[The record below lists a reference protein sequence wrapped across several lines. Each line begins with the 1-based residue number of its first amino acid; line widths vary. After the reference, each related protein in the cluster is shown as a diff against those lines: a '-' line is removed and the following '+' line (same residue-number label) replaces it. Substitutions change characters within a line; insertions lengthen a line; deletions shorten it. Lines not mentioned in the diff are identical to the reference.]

1 MSQIESTVKTENQK
15 VLLSNGGNSI
25 NVLFWTSAPRS
36 FFRLLSRVQKV
47 NKLQFG
53 AKKGALYG
61 QKNEFFKSNMDVLT
75 VLSIWGHWLDR
86 DIMYVLNGLFRYK
99 KLMVDIQAN
108 VAC

>member
-1 MSQIESTVKTENQK
+1 MFSFGLVHPDP
-15 VLLSNGGNSI
+15 
-25 NVLFWTSAPRS
+25 FS
-36 FFRLLSRVQKV
+36 FFTEPCSKGKQTPIWR
-47 NKLQFG
+47 
-53 AKKGALYG
+53 KKKEHFMGS
-61 QKNEFFKSNMDVLT
+61 KTIFFKSNMDVLT